1 MNGEDKRQSV
11 RVDSRI
17 MFAAHLV
24 SEDDFLRVK
33 QDLDNGISLY
43 ERPELSNVRTFVG
56 ARAALER
63 LKDRDADMADFL
75 QHMDAKLNVLLK
87 KVDSSP
93 SLLDQLTLQGVNIAG
108 NGLAF
113 WSTKKYA
120 KGDLLEFYIVFP
132 ADNTFIDCFGAVVE
146 CQPGNGNSQ
155 NSYRVSCRFELIME
169 KDREEIIQ
177 YNFKQQGLA
186 LQRRRLEGV

>member
-17 MFAAHLV
+17 MFAAHQV
-24 SEDDFLRVK
+24 SKDDFLRIK
-33 QDLDNGISLY
+33 QDLNNGISLY

-63 LKDRDADMADFL
+63 LRERDADMADFL
-75 QHMDAKLNVLLK
+75 HHMDAKLNVLLK

-93 SLLDQLTLQGVNIAG
+93 SLLDTLTLQGVNIAG

-113 WSTKKYA
+113 WSAEKYIR
-120 KGDLLEFYIVFP
+120 GNLLEFYIVFP
-132 ADNTFIDCFGAVVE
+132 ADNTFIDCFGEVVE
-146 CQPGNGNSQ
+146 CQPGKAGKEG
-155 NSYRVSCRFELIME
+155 SYRVSCHFKLIME

-186 LQRRRLEGV
+186 LQRRRLEGT

>member
-17 MFAAHLV
+17 MFAVHPV

-43 ERPELSNVRTFVG
+43 ERPELSNIRTFVG

-63 LKDRDADMADFL
+63 LKDRDADMANFL

-93 SLLDQLTLQGVNIAG
+93 SLLDQLILQGVNIAG

-120 KGDLLEFYIVFP
+120 KGDLLEFYIVLP
-132 ADNTFIDCFGAVVE
+132 ADNTFIDCFGKVVE
-146 CQPGNGNSQ
+146 YRPEKGNGRSN
-155 NSYRVSCRFELIME
+155 YRVSCHFKLIME

-186 LQRRRLEGV
+186 LQRRRLEGT

>member
-17 MFAAHLV
+17 MFAVHHV
-24 SEDDFLRVK
+24 SKDDFVRIK

-43 ERPELSNVRTFVG
+43 ERPELSNIRTFVG

-63 LKDRDADMADFL
+63 LKERDADMADFL
-75 QHMDAKLNVLLK
+75 RHMDAKLNVLLK
-87 KVDSSP
+87 KVDYNP
-93 SLLDQLTLQGVNIAG
+93 SLLDKLTLQEVNIAG

-113 WSTKKYA
+113 WSTKKYVR
-120 KGDLLEFYIVFP
+120 GNLLEFYIVFP
-132 ADNTFIDCFGAVVE
+132 ADNTFIACFGEVVE
-146 CQPGNGNSQ
+146 CQPEKAGKEDRQ
-155 NSYRVSCRFELIME
+155 RVSCHFKLIME

-186 LQRRRLEGV
+186 LQRRRLEGT